1 MNFYAREKKLRIIL
15 WVVLF
20 LGVIGFIISF
30 PYLTYLY
37 FTKVIS
43 PTTLWISSI
52 TMVII
57 LLSIEDKINILNE
70 KIGDI

>member
-15 WVVLF
+15 WIVLF
-20 LGVIGFIISF
+20 LGVIGFIVSF

-43 PTTLWISSI
+43 TATLWISSI

-70 KIGDI
+70 EIGDI